1 MNIKCI
7 KLLLVY
13 KIVFEGNMVDLN
25 KYDLIIDFIDWFCV
39 LIDLIEYVFDY
50 V

>member
-1 MNIKCI
+1 
-7 KLLLVY
+7 
-13 KIVFEGNMVDLN
+13 MVDLN
-25 KYDLIIDFIDWFCV
+25 KYDLIIDLFVWIIDWFCV